1 MEEILTI
8 RQRSVFYIADMTVD
22 DKYNNITHGAAN
34 FPQKCRPWIVVSN
47 NKQNLKSETI
57 TMIPIYTRNTVTSPL
72 QVYFKNGER
81 EQVTDCAMV
90 TPIPRNMIKSGSYV
104 GTVSNRL
111 WSKINRALGL
121 LFSTTDFDD
130 ELNEVAETNTEENP
144 MDSFTE
150 MIIEASNR
158 ADVRNII
165 IDKIADAFVL
175 GLNDNFMNTPH
186 NVSHNEV
193 IKNDADVDD
202 DIMYEPVIISMD
214 KFINKNNSPN
224 ISNEHDEED
233 DTSIHT
239 SHTTHKIKNP
249 TGRGRKHMSD
259 DMCIAFFA
267 DAEKLTIDELNA
279 KYEGY
284 CYCRNKTELLK
295 KINKQRTR
303 LVKKG
308 VINA

>member
-22 DKYNNITHGAAN
+22 EKYNNITHGAAN

-81 EQVTDCAMV
+81 EQVADCAMV
-90 TPIPRNMIKSGSYV
+90 TPIPRNMIKSGSYI

-130 ELNEVAETNTEENP
+130 ELNEVTENSAEENS

-165 IDKIADAFVL
+165 VNKIADAFVS
-175 GLNDNFMNTPH
+175 GLNDNFMNNEHTT
-186 NVSHNEV
+186 SHNEV
-193 IKNDADVDD
+193 IKNDADADD

-214 KFINKNNSPN
+214 KFINKRTN
-224 ISNEHDEED
+224 ITPSVTDLDNEKDV
-233 DTSIHT
+233 TPI
-239 SHTTHKIKNP
+239 HTTHKIKNP

-259 DMCIAFFA
+259 EMCIAFFA
-267 DAEKLTIDELNA
+267 DAEKMSIDELNK

-295 KINKQRTR
+295 KINKQRGR
-303 LVKKG
+303 LIKKG
-308 VINA
+308 VIKA

>member
-1 MEEILTI
+1 M
-8 RQRSVFYIADMTVD
+8 SVIGSYPKFLYGSNVYPLNRHTTAQALEKLADTL
-22 DKYNNITHGAAN
+22 H
-34 FPQKCRPWIVVSN
+34 
-47 NKQNLKSETI
+47 
-57 TMIPIYTRNTVTSPL
+57 L
-72 QVYFKNGER
+72 QVSKADVTEIEFGANYLMKHPVGEYLSR
-81 EQVTDCAMV
+81 LGAMPRLGRVQVTPCSIRYEG
-90 TPIPRNMIKSGSYV
+90 TGKRNPKPRVLAFY
-104 GTVSNRL
+104 
-111 WSKINRALGL
+111 
-121 LFSTTDFDD
+121 
-130 ELNEVAETNTEENP
+130 
-144 MDSFTE
+144 
-150 MIIEASNR
+150 
-158 ADVRNII
+158 
-165 IDKIADAFVL
+165 DKIADAFVL